1 MAKQAKIPQTEWT
14 RSGMDI
20 SRTATPYYQSALS
33 SLGNITNDPNAYR
46 QQLQEQYY
54 GPNSAYNQDFL
65 RQYNRAMGNATA
77 NNYAATSGGLSSSAQ
92 RAYNDQQRYY
102 NDLRSRLLDYGVQ
115 GANSLMSTD
124 VNALNSALGSYNNAY
139 NLGSNYSKT
148 EQQNSLADQANRN
161 WWGNLAGIGGTALGA
176 IAGSVI
182 PGVGTALGASLGS
195 ALGNAVGSNLQTD
208 IGPAMAAI
216 YGGNSTGYQTQGNV
230 FINPAD
236 AYNVLGQGLSAL
248 NISRNPSN
256 SLASRIGYAAP
267 QPGRTPSQVFSR

>member
-77 NNYAATSGGLSSSAQ
+77 NNYAATAGGLSSSAQ

-102 NDLRSRLLDYGVQ
+102 NDLQSRLLDYGVQ

-124 VNALNSALGSYNNAY
+124 VNALNSALGSFNNAY
-139 NLGSNYSKT
+139 NLGRNYSAI
-148 EQQNSLADQANRN
+148 EQQNALADQANRN
-161 WWGNLAGIGGTALGA
+161 WWTSIPGLVGGAIGAVYGGPAGAAIGSSIGNMAASPFTQDFSSANNTFASIYGAPLNMSGTNNTFTNLTSSAQQSGLFNQLGNLSNLLSTNRA
-176 IAGSVI
+176 AGSKQAAQN
-182 PGVGTALGASLGS
+182 VGFAKF
-195 ALGNAVGSNLQTD
+195 
-208 IGPAMAAI
+208 
-216 YGGNSTGYQTQGNV
+216 QG
-230 FINPAD
+230 D
-236 AYNVLGQGLSAL
+236 D
-248 NISRNPSN
+248 
-256 SLASRIGYAAP
+256 
-267 QPGRTPSQVFSR
+267 